1 MKKHINHLTFLIVL
15 TALLAMFI
23 PMSATA
29 FAADGTYI
37 DKIELTVDAPVCGI
51 CAKDY
56 DENNVKTGEGYK
68 VRDYNGG
75 NYLLCDKD
83 SRHPLDAET
92 IITNQTYGVQI
103 YLTNLDGFRFDED
116 TKVMINGAEAVFMDF
131 TQDYYEGDTLFV
143 FGTVMAKHDWEF
155 VDFTWNGDETNN
167 YTGTVANY
175 KCRHDEAAQTAEA
188 AVSKKENVPA
198 TCEEAGGTRYDAVVS
213 ADKSLDGKKQAD
225 HKILGGDGPLG
236 HNWKFVDFAW
246 TGDDETGYT
255 AATANFI
262 CLRDDCGHTKAVEAV
277 ISTEIK
283 EATCTEDG
291 TKTYLAYVEGP
302 DGVKR
307 TGEKVVTQ
315 KKALGHTWKFTGFA
329 WTGDDT
335 NGYTAAT
342 ANYVCE
348 RDSSHTESVNAELT
362 ADVKAPT
369 CVEAGRT
376 TYTAVVAA
384 ENSPTDQK
392 CEGEKI
398 MEMSATGI
406 HTWNAGAV
414 TKKATAS
421 ADGET
426 TYKCTTEGCNATKT
440 EVIPKLALTAK
451 AGKKVYNLKAKK
463 LRKKAQ
469 TVKSPVKVTG
479 NKTKVTY
486 KLAGVKKAKFKNKFK
501 VNAGNGTIT
510 VKKGVKKGTYTVSIK
525 VTTAANDKYAAVSK
539 NVAVKIK
546 IK

>member
-75 NYLLCDKD
+75 YYLLCDKD

-131 TQDYYEGDTLFV
+131 TQDYSEGDTLFV

-175 KCRHDEAAQTAEA
+175 KCRHDGAAQTVEA
-188 AVSKKENVPA
+188 AVSKPENVPA

-246 TGDDETGYT
+246 TGDD
-255 AATANFI
+255 
-262 CLRDDCGHTKAVEAV
+262 
-277 ISTEIK
+277 
-283 EATCTEDG
+283 
-291 TKTYLAYVEGP
+291 
-302 DGVKR
+302 
-307 TGEKVVTQ
+307 
-315 KKALGHTWKFTGFA
+315 
-329 WTGDDT
+329 T
-335 NGYTAAT
+335 NGYTAAS

-362 ADVKAPT
+362 ADVKTPT

-392 CEGEKI
+392 CEGEKV
-398 MEMSATGI
+398 MEMPATGI

-486 KLAGVKKAKFKNKFK
+486 KLAGVKKAKFKSKFK